1 MCANEELANRV
12 TQTVAAVGRPV
23 RVAGIRRSRHPDPN
37 VLHRHRR
44 DGKLNRGAAALAVV
58 DDAVRKGNPRALR
71 RLLDR
76 VFAVPVLDHVLPREG
91 LGPGDPHGVER
102 TRGCQV
108 DNHPL
113 RMKRIVFAR
122 VRLRQVGIALP
133 VGVQVAIGESRVA
146 DHICAVI
153 VSDAAMR
160 QGISVGMANGLTEGG
175 ASGEITFARGIAPS
189 ALRIPVPGFHV
200 KLGVLAVADRLPS
213 GGEHLL
219 DRRLDESFVRGA
231 VREPVDAGAQGLRGD
246 DRVGRMAR
254 RGIHANRLSAQRRC
268 EQKENCDEP
277 IGKVSERVFAC
288 QHLPRK
294 GIFKPACRMRGS

>member
-1 MCANEELANRV
+1 MH
-12 TQTVAAVGRPV
+12 G
-23 RVAGIRRSRHPDPN
+23 
-37 VLHRHRR
+37 HRR
-44 DGKLNRGAAALAVV
+44 DGKLKRGTAALAVT
-58 DDAVRKGNPRALR
+58 DHTVRKGNPRALC

-76 VFAVPVLDHVLPREG
+76 IFAVPVLDHVLLRER
-91 LGPGDPHGVER
+91 LGPGDPHRVER
-102 TRGCQV
+102 TRGGQV

-122 VRLRQVGIALP
+122 VRLREVWIALP

-160 QGISVGMANGLTEGG
+160 QRISVGMANGLTEGG
-175 ASGEITFARGIAPS
+175 AAGEITFARGIAPR

-200 KLGVLAVADRLPS
+200 KFGVLAVADRLPS

-219 DRRLDESFVRGA
+219 DRWLDESFVRGA

-254 RGIHANRLSAQRRC
+254 RSVDANRLSAQGRC
-268 EQKENCDEP
+268 EQKENCDEST
-277 IGKVSERVFAC
+277 GKVTERVSAC

-294 GIFKPACRMRGS
+294 GTSSPLAECGDRKPRK